1 MASSAREKGGSRWVE
16 ERCRDGVQVY
26 SFGEMLAKLVACEK
40 RSFQRRSDVG
50 FFGLLGCRLAQ
61 ECSG

>member
-1 MASSAREKGGSRWVE
+1 MVSARYSIGVLTVIEHTAAVMLLGEKLWAAE
-16 ERCRDGVQVY
+16 
-26 SFGEMLAKLVACEK
+26 

-50 FFGLLGCRLAQ
+50 FFGLLGCRLLAQ